1 MLLIQKIVV
10 SLHSVTNHNSNIM
23 AKTPKK
29 IKEPVKLRF
38 KELADGNKSLYL
50 DIYKGNGRRQYEF
63 LKLYLVPETNPLQKR
78 QNADVLKA
86 ANAIKS
92 QRIIELAN
100 NEAGIKNPQR
110 GKMLLADWMAAYKET
125 KQGKSK
131 GLQDQ
136 IGVAARLL
144 VEYDGEKTRLC
155 DVDRDFCIGFIYYLQ
170 NVATQTPR
178 KPDAP
183 KTADKHLSPKTARN
197 YCIAFSA
204 ALNKAVRDGLIA
216 NNPFSKIDPDDKIK
230 VPESKR
236 TYLTID
242 EVKQLEATPC
252 GNEAVRRAFLF
263 CCYCGLRVSDARRLR
278 WSDIVNDGGQMRVS
292 VVQEKTDT
300 VVSVTLPHQ
309 ATLYLP
315 DRGTAADDGN
325 VFVLPC
331 PTALNKH
338 LGRWVKAAGITKK
351 VTFHASR
358 HTAATM
364 LLTAGVDIYT
374 VSKILGHSEV
384 RTTQIYTK
392 VIDQKKD
399 EAAMKIDEY
408 VGRH

>member
-1 MLLIQKIVV
+1 
-10 SLHSVTNHNSNIM
+10 M

-29 IKEPVKLRF
+29 AKEPVRLRY
-38 KELADGNKSLYL
+38 KQLADGNQSIYL
-50 DIYKGNGRRQYEF
+50 DIYRNGKRRYEF
-63 LKLYLVPETNPLQKR
+63 LKLYLVPATNPLQK
-78 QNADVLKA
+78 QLNADTMKA
-86 ANAIKS
+86 ANAIKA

-100 NEAGIKNPQR
+100 DEAGIKNTQR

-125 KQGKSK
+125 KRGRSK

-136 IGVAARLL
+136 IGTAARLL
-144 VEYDGEKTRLC
+144 VDYEGEKTRLC
-155 DVDRDFCIGFIYYLQ
+155 DVDKDFCNGVIYYLT
-170 NVATQTPR
+170 NVCTTATG
-178 KPDAP
+178 
-183 KTADKHLSPKTARN
+183 KHLAPKTARN

-204 ALNKAVRDGLIA
+204 ALNKAVRDGLIDS
-216 NNPFSKIDPDDKIK
+216 NPFRLIDPDDKIK

-242 EVKQLEATPC
+242 EVKQLESAHC
-252 GNEAVRRAFLF
+252 GNDDVKRAFLF
-263 CCYCGLRVSDARRLR
+263 CCYCGLRVSDVRRLR

-300 VVSVTLPHQ
+300 IVTITLPHQ
-309 ATLYLP
+309 ATMYLP
-315 DRGTAADDGN
+315 NRVETTPNGN
-325 VFVLPC
+325 VFSLPC

-338 LGRWVKAAGITKK
+338 LDRWIKTAGITKK

-384 RTTQIYTK
+384 RTTQVYTK
-392 VIDQKKD
+392 VIDNKRD

-408 VGRH
+408 VNMNTKQ

>member
-144 VEYDGEKTRLC
+144 VEYDGEKRC
-155 DVDRDFCIGFIYYLQ
+155 
-170 NVATQTPR
+170 TQ
-178 KPDAP
+178 D
-183 KTADKHLSPKTARN
+183 
-197 YCIAFSA
+197 
-204 ALNKAVRDGLIA
+204 
-216 NNPFSKIDPDDKIK
+216 
-230 VPESKR
+230 
-236 TYLTID
+236 
-242 EVKQLEATPC
+242 
-252 GNEAVRRAFLF
+252 
-263 CCYCGLRVSDARRLR
+263 
-278 WSDIVNDGGQMRVS
+278 
-292 VVQEKTDT
+292 
-300 VVSVTLPHQ
+300 
-309 ATLYLP
+309 
-315 DRGTAADDGN
+315 
-325 VFVLPC
+325 
-331 PTALNKH
+331 
-338 LGRWVKAAGITKK
+338 
-351 VTFHASR
+351 SR
-358 HTAATM
+358 
-364 LLTAGVDIYT
+364 
-374 VSKILGHSEV
+374 
-384 RTTQIYTK
+384 
-392 VIDQKKD
+392 
-399 EAAMKIDEY
+399 
-408 VGRH
+408 

>member
-1 MLLIQKIVV
+1 MHL
-10 SLHSVTNHNSNIM
+10 VTNQNSDNM

-29 IKEPVKLRF
+29 AKEPVRLRY
-38 KELADGNKSLYL
+38 KQLADGNQSIYL
-50 DIYKGNGRRQYEF
+50 DIYRNGKRRYEF
-63 LKLYLVPETNPLQKR
+63 LKLYLVPATNPLQK
-78 QNADVLKA
+78 QLNADTMKA
-86 ANAIKS
+86 ANAIKA

-100 NEAGIKNPQR
+100 DEAGIKNTQR

-125 KQGKSK
+125 KRGRSK

-144 VEYDGEKTRLC
+144 VEYDSEKTRLC
-155 DVDRDFCIGFIYYLQ
+155 DVDKDFCNGFIYYLT
-170 NVATQTPR
+170 NVCTTATG
-178 KPDAP
+178 
-183 KTADKHLSPKTARN
+183 KHLAPKTARN

-204 ALNKAVRDGLIA
+204 ALNKAVRDGLIDS
-216 NNPFSKIDPDDKIK
+216 NPFRLIDPDDKIK

-242 EVKQLEATPC
+242 EVKQLEAAPC
-252 GNEAVRRAFLF
+252 GNDDVKRAFLF
-263 CCYCGLRVSDARRLR
+263 CCYCGLRVSDVRRLR

-300 VVSVTLPHQ
+300 IVTITLPHQ
-309 ATLYLP
+309 ATMYLP
-315 DRGTAADDGN
+315 NRVATTPNGN
-325 VFVLPC
+325 VFSLPC

-338 LGRWVKAAGITKK
+338 LDRWIKAAGITKK

-384 RTTQIYTK
+384 RTTQVYTK
-392 VIDQKKD
+392 VIDKKRD

-408 VGRH
+408 VNMNTK

>member
-1 MLLIQKIVV
+1 
-10 SLHSVTNHNSNIM
+10 M

-29 IKEPVKLRF
+29 AKEPVRLRY
-38 KELADGNKSLYL
+38 KQLADGNQSIYL
-50 DIYKGNGRRQYEF
+50 DIYRNGKRRYEF
-63 LKLYLVPETNPLQKR
+63 LKLYLVPATNPLQK
-78 QNADVLKA
+78 QLNADTMKA
-86 ANAIKS
+86 ANAIKA

-100 NEAGIKNPQR
+100 DEAGIKNTQR

-125 KQGKSK
+125 KRGRSK

-136 IGVAARLL
+136 IGTAARLL
-144 VEYDGEKTRLC
+144 VDYEGEKTRLC
-155 DVDRDFCIGFIYYLQ
+155 DVDKDFCNGFIYYLT
-170 NVATQTPR
+170 NVCTTATG
-178 KPDAP
+178 
-183 KTADKHLSPKTARN
+183 KHLAPKTARN

-204 ALNKAVRDGLIA
+204 ALNKAVRDGLIDS
-216 NNPFSKIDPDDKIK
+216 NPFRLIDPDDKIK

-242 EVKQLEATPC
+242 EVKQLESAHC
-252 GNEAVRRAFLF
+252 GNDDVKRAFLF
-263 CCYCGLRVSDARRLR
+263 CCYCGLRVSDVRRLR

-300 VVSVTLPHQ
+300 IVTITLPHQ
-309 ATLYLP
+309 ATMYLP
-315 DRGTAADDGN
+315 NRVETTPNGN
-325 VFVLPC
+325 VFSLPC

-338 LGRWVKAAGITKK
+338 LDRWIKTAGITKK

-384 RTTQIYTK
+384 RTTQVYTK
-392 VIDQKKD
+392 VIDKKRD

-408 VGRH
+408 VNMNTKQ